1 MEGRDILRSIEP
13 LQGRVVPIKTVQETQ
28 TTEEFGTYLWT
39 AAKLR
44 SFIKNNHCLT
54 DFRGCI
60 CS

>member
-28 TTEEFGTYLWT
+28 STEEFGMSPLATMRLWT
-39 AAKLR
+39 
-44 SFIKNNHCLT
+44 FIKNDHCLT
-54 DFRGCI
+54 GFRGCI